1 MIIKKNTTNT
11 KVFALGG
18 LEEIGKNTYCIEQ
31 DNKIIIID
39 VGIKF
44 SNDLGID
51 SIIANYNYLLQESK
65 EILGIFITHGHED
78 HIGGL
83 PFLFKQLKKYPPIY
97 APKIASILISKKFQ
111 EHRLIKTLKNQFK
124 IFTYDQNTKV
134 EFKDQF
140 KLSFFPVNHSIPN
153 AFGIGIETKNG
164 LIITTGDYK
173 LDWTPLGHNLDLK
186 KMIDFGEQKVKLLM
200 ADSTNSLKEGSTQTE
215 LEIINNIE
223 KVIFHQKNR
232 IIITLFSS
240 NIHRIRKIIFL
251 AIKHKRKILI
261 FGRSLER
268 IIKIII
274 KLDNLSQ
281 ENVLI
286 KKVKGKSINFEKIE
300 NLIILCTGSQ
310 GEKNA
315 ILNRVA
321 NNINSS
327 RLFRINKKDTII
339 FSSSPIP
346 GNLYSVECLIN
357 KLIRKGAKVYTSTK
371 KFPLHTSGHASK
383 EDQKILFSIFKPEY
397 FMPMHGNLRMM
408 IEHAKTA
415 IKVNVEPR
423 NVFICSNGD
432 QINFSNNYAYIEKR
446 INTDPVYI
454 DGNNISNLTNYII
467 KDRNILAKN
476 GLVAIFL
483 TIDTKLNKLITGP
496 QIITIGFLYSNDEN
510 NFKKTIKKVAHSI
523 INESLKSKRPTF
535 KLLKNSLKQKLAPII
550 FKFKRRN
557 PLIVPVVLNII

>member
-1 MIIKKNTTNT
+1 MKFKKNTTTT

-18 LEEIGKNTYCIEQ
+18 LQEIGKNTYCIEQ
-31 DNKIIIID
+31 NNKIIIVD

-83 PFLFKQLKKYPPIY
+83 PFLFKQLKKFPPIY
-97 APKIASILISKKFQ
+97 APKIASILIYKKFQ
-111 EHRLIKTLKNQFK
+111 EHKLIKKLKNNFK
-124 IFTYDQNTKV
+124 IITYDQNTKV
-134 EFKDQF
+134 TFTDEFEVT
-140 KLSFFPVNHSIPN
+140 FFPVNHSIPN
-153 AFGIGIETKNG
+153 AFGLGIETKNG
-164 LIITTGDYK
+164 LIISTGDYK
-173 LDWTPLGHNLDLK
+173 LDWTPLGHNLNLK
-186 KMIDFGEQKVKLLM
+186 KMIDLGEKKVKLLM

-223 KVIFHQKNR
+223 KIIYQQKNR

-268 IIKIII
+268 IIKIVI
-274 KLDNLSQ
+274 KLDNLTQ

-286 KKVKGKSINFEKIE
+286 KKTKNKPVNAESIN

-315 ILNRVA
+315 VLSRVA
-321 NNINSS
+321 NNINANK
-327 RLFRINKKDTII
+327 LFKIKKTDTLV

-346 GNLYSVECLIN
+346 GNLYSVECLTN
-357 KLIRKGAKVYTSTK
+357 KLIREGAKVYTSTK
-371 KFPLHTSGHASK
+371 EFPIHTSGHASK

-415 IKVNVEPR
+415 IKVNVEPHK
-423 NVFICSNGD
+423 VFICSNGD

-483 TIDTKLNKLITGP
+483 TIDTKKNKLICGP
-496 QIITIGFLYSNDEN
+496 NIITIGFFYSNEEN
-510 NFKKTIKKVAHSI
+510 NFNKILKKIAHSI

-550 FKFKRRN
+550 FKYKRRN
-557 PLIVPVVLNII
+557 PLIVPVVLNVI